1 MGREGGRY
9 EVQRGRS
16 WAGFGFFVALA
27 GVLPGSLTTLSPSA
41 AAQSV
46 RTSALTPGTELL
58 READLPS
65 VLAPS
70 EAQRYR
76 HIFGLQGTG
85 QWAAADRDI
94 AALKDNLLL
103 GAVEAQRYLHPHW
116 RPRYAELSRCLA
128 RQPGQPH

>member
-1 MGREGGRY
+1 MQGRRYQLQPGRT
-9 EVQRGRS
+9 
-16 WAGFGFFVALA
+16 WAGLGIFVALA
-27 GVLPGSLTTLSPSA
+27 AVLPGSLTTLSPSA

-65 VLAPS
+65 VLAPT

-76 HIFGLQGTG
+76 HIFALHGTG

-94 AALKDNLLL
+94 AALNHNLLP
-103 GAVEAQRYLHPHW
+103 GAAAPPPY
-116 RPRYAELSRCLA
+116 
-128 RQPGQPH
+128 

>member
-1 MGREGGRY
+1 MQGRRYQLQPGRT
-9 EVQRGRS
+9 
-16 WAGFGFFVALA
+16 WAGLGVFVALA
-27 GVLPGSLTTLSPSA
+27 AVLPGSLTTLSPSA

-85 QWAAADRDI
+85 QCPPPHPHI
-94 AALKDNLLL
+94 PPPKHNLLL
-103 GAVEAQRYLHPHW
+103 APLPPPPYLHPHSP
-116 RPRYAELSRCLA
+116 PR
-128 RQPGQPH
+128 